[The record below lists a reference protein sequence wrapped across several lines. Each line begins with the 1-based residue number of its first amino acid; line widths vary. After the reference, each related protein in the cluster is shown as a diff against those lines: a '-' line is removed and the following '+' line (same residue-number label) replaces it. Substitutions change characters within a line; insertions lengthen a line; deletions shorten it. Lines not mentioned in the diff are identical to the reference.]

1 MRFFLSALSCALCW
15 CAAAGAQPAFSVRP
29 EAIEALQLTVTRQD
43 SAGAAETEQ
52 VYFLRRAAD
61 ALVLPSEPGAVL
73 AGLAA
78 GAQPAFGVRRCDAD
92 PAGAAQTPLY
102 LAAEL
107 RIWITDQ
114 PPLRL
119 RSDSRCAFMLPWQV
133 TDGGRL
139 AALDQ
144 RAAGLALMR
153 LIQGWCGS
161 CLPEWRQ
168 APPEAPAAAPHGEFE
183 AHYEALLA
191 AWRQL
196 GRRRGATDIKLA
208 TLPLTDALDW
218 MDHDRFERTL
228 RATAKGGKGRRAV
241 LAADLLRTLQVAR
254 WGYVDR
260 QGRLKLPR
268 RFERATPFAAGQAMV
283 RVDGGW
289 QQIDRLGQRVAAPPS
304 GGPLAPPSASS
315 TSAVSPGAAA
325 SITCDG
331 GQRVN
336 AVRPYADGLAAARCG
351 VLWGY
356 LDRDGRFVIP
366 PRYMEAG
373 DFADGLAPVR

>member
-1 MRFFLSALSCALCW
+1 MRRFLSGCLCALCW

-61 ALVLPSEPGAVL
+61 AVVLPSEPGAVL
-73 AGLAA
+73 AGLV
-78 GAQPAFGVRRCDAD
+78 GDAQPAFGVRRCDAD
-92 PAGAAQTPLY
+92 PAGAAQTPLH
-102 LAAEL
+102 LAVEL

-139 AALDQ
+139 AALD
-144 RAAGLALMR
+144 RRGDGLALMR
-153 LIQGWCGS
+153 LIQGWCGA

-168 APPEAPAAAPHGEFE
+168 APPEVPAAPHGEFE

-196 GRRRGATDIKLA
+196 GRRLGATDIKLA

-228 RATAKGGKGRRAV
+228 RATAKGGKGTRAV

-315 TSAVSPGAAA
+315 PSSPSAVSPGAAA

-331 GQRVN
+331 GRRVS
-336 AVRPYADGLAAARCG
+336 AVRPYADGLA
-351 VLWGY
+351 
-356 LDRDGRFVIP
+356 
-366 PRYMEAG
+366 
-373 DFADGLAPVR
+373 PVR